1 MKYVSHSVRNEL
13 LKRMIIHPEQL
24 KLVRQVA
31 QFILFEL
38 CKNNVAFHYL
48 V

>member
-1 MKYVSHSVRNEL
+1 MKYISHSIGNQL

-38 CKNNVAFHYL
+38 R
-48 V
+48 